1 MKIKHLIIL
10 ALTGVILP
18 IWANAEVTKEYCDN
32 AIYEEYY
39 EAVQDTPAHDDYY
52 DYILGE
58 RYNRGKYKKEIIRF
72 CTEISSTRCS
82 SSIYGDSRYS
92 RKSNMV
98 AFALILNNKPI
109 FEALIHEGGL
119 SALADDGIYEIEES
133 GSKFLSYE
141 FETPAIKLALH
152 GQMGILEYLINNK
165 DVKPNLLKLSGV
177 IHYSKNKPQEPMGI
191 IERIDNQIEILKAK
205 GGYEKRI
212 ECIQKTKPIVEKW
225 LRENGNKEEYVKEA
239 KEYNEKLLKWA
250 PKYKGQNDTPKQFI
264 PVFDLFRLEVEEN
277 FAQNIDSQID
287 VIINNI
293 MRGFNISTLGN
304 KA

>member
-18 IWANAEVTKEYCDN
+18 IWVNAEVTKEYCDN

-39 EAVQDTPAHDDYY
+39 EEVQNSPAHDYYY
-52 DYILGE
+52 DLILGE
-58 RYNRGKYKKEIIRF
+58 RYNRGKYKDKMIEF
-72 CTEISSTRCS
+72 CDKHAECRIPAF
-82 SSIYGDSRYS
+82 GDSRYS
-92 RKSNMV
+92 RTSNMV
-98 AFALILNNKPI
+98 AFALIVNNKPI

-119 SALADDGIYEIEES
+119 GFLADDGIYGIEES
-133 GSKFLSYE
+133 GRKFLSYE
-141 FETPAIKLALH
+141 FETPAIKLALN
-152 GQMGILEYLINNK
+152 GQMGVLEYLINNK
-165 DVKPNLLKLSGV
+165 DVKPNLLKLSGY
-177 IHYSKNKPQEPMGI
+177 IHYSKKRPQEPMGI
-191 IERIDNQIEILKAK
+191 IERMDYQIETLKTK
-205 GGYEKRI
+205 SGYEKRI

-293 MRGFNISTLGN
+293 MRGFNVSTLGN